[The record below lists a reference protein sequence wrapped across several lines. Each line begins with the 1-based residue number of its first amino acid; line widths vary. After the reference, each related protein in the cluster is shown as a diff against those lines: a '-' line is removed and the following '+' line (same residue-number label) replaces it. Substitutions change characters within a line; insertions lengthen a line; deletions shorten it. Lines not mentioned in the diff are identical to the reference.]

1 LHATEKPMT
10 DYSKIDIVDAV
21 RRHPGMYIGGT
32 DLRALHHMIEEV
44 IDQAIE
50 HVLLGQ
56 CTMIAVILHQ
66 NGAVTVQDNGPG
78 MLVNHDDNLDMNC
91 LQIALT
97 NLGIG
102 DGYTGIGKRRVF
114 GGLHGVG
121 LGAIN
126 ALSEQL
132 TATIR
137 KNGRLYRQSY
147 ERGRPTS
154 SVETIRD
161 LESGESTGT
170 SITFR
175 PDHDIFPDTT
185 FKLERIKHRLGELAY
200 LFPDVTFSVQDERSE
215 PPDHQTFHSQEGV
228 ADYLRFLNRDCRAL
242 HEVISDRR
250 EISCRDAQ
258 TGEPYTLGIDF
269 ALQVTDRDDARFWIT
284 VNGIPAQDSRVVKN
298 GLRWA
303 VLRMFT
309 QHDYYDTE
317 KWLIK
322 NWQQTYDQY
331 PCGLT
336 VAFSIRH
343 PKPIYES
350 PMRSS
355 FANPEV
361 EFAVATVVFDALKA
375 QTRLSDGRLGYRWT
389 TRKFCCEQ
397 GVRSAL
403 EEIEE
408 DEDDLEQDT

>member
-1 LHATEKPMT
+1 MT
-10 DYSKIDIVDAV
+10 DYSKMDMVDAV
-21 RRHPGMYIGGT
+21 RRRPGMYIGGT
-32 DLRALHHMIEEV
+32 DTRALHHMIEEV

-56 CTMIAVILHQ
+56 CTMIGITLHQ
-66 NGAVTVQDNGPG
+66 GGAVTIRDNGPG
-78 MLVNHDDNLDMNC
+78 MPVNHDDNLGMNC

-97 NLGIG
+97 NLGI
-102 DGYTGIGKRRVF
+102 DDQYTGIGKRRVF

-126 ALSEQL
+126 ALSLQL
-132 TATIR
+132 TAAIR
-137 KNGRLYRQSY
+137 KNGRLYQQSH

-175 PDHDIFPDTT
+175 PDPDIFPDTT

-215 PPDHQTFHSQEGV
+215 RPDHQTFHSQEGV
-228 ADYLRFLNRDCRAL
+228 ADYLRFLNRDCRTL

-258 TGEPYTLGIDF
+258 TGEPYTLDIDF
-269 ALQVTDRDDARFWIT
+269 ALQITDRDDARFWIM
-284 VNGIPAQDSRVVKN
+284 VNGIPAQDSTVVKN

-303 VLRMFT
+303 VIRMLT
-309 QHDYYDTE
+309 LDDYDIE
-317 KWLIK
+317 EWLIK

-336 VAFSIRH
+336 AAFSIRH
-343 PKPIYES
+343 PQPIYES
-350 PMRSS
+350 ATRTR
-355 FANPEV
+355 FANAEV

-375 QTRLSDGRLGYRWT
+375 HARLSDDRLGFRWT
-389 TRKFCCEQ
+389 PRKFCCEY
-397 GVRSAL
+397 GVSSVL

-408 DEDDLEQDT
+408 DEDDNLEQDT